1 MNKYDDYLM
10 ARANIVE
17 KRKNEFNLEYDKARN
32 KNIVV
37 ANWIDALGSEFNL
50 IQKDLVQNGLDNFKR
65 EWDNTYELDSGIDL
79 GIAFDKTIAKYFP
92 NLSIEQISIISQL
105 DALCELMQ
113 LIESNRINN
122 KENEVSNINIPIWIG
137 QNETEFMQLI
147 EGLIETKRLDPKV
160 VGGKW
165 KLIELFAKFVGIE
178 LSKNAT
184 SNLSKSKNERNNDYI
199 PLIFI
204 ELLDNWKY
212 K

>member
-1 MNKYDDYLM
+1 MNKYDYYLI
-10 ARANIVE
+10 ARADIVE
-17 KRKNEFNLEYDKARN
+17 KRKNEFTLEYDKARN

-37 ANWIDALGSEFNL
+37 ANWIDALGGEFNL

-65 EWDNTYELDSGIDL
+65 EWDNMYELDSGIHL

-122 KENEVSNINIPIWIG
+122 KENEVSNLNIPIWIG

-165 KLIELFAKFVGIE
+165 KLIELFAKFAGIE
-178 LSKNAT
+178 LSKNAK
-184 SNLSKSKNERNNDYI
+184 SNLSKSKNERNNDYV
-199 PLIFI
+199 PLILI
-204 ELLDNWKY
+204 DLLDNWKN